1 MQKRMSLP
9 IDQPTL
15 SYNMYEIP
23 GIPLDLLLEYHIIA
37 VELPVI
43 DRAQR
48 NKSQEILC
56 TY

>member
-1 MQKRMSLP
+1 MQNRMSLP

-23 GIPLDLLLEYHIIA
+23 GIPLDLLLEYHIIT

-43 DRAQR
+43 DRTQR

-56 TY
+56 T